1 MSKNKDQLLWYDKEK
16 KIIKGIDKS
25 IPKISNDFQYDA
37 Y

>member
-1 MSKNKDQLLWYDKEK
+1 MLDEAKKDKEK